1 MRRVAKDSKARV
13 TLTLNGRKVTGE
25 AESRTLLTDFL
36 RHEIGLTGTH
46 VGCEHG
52 VCGCCTVLIDG
63 VASRSCLTL
72 AMQADG
78 RTVQTVESLAAP
90 DGKLNVLQEAFRT
103 HHALQCGF
111 CTPGILMSFTDF
123 LKRKPDP
130 SEQDVREV
138 LGGHIC
144 RCTGYDGL
152 IKAVLAAAKTMR
164 DAKLS

>member
-103 HHALQCGF
+103 YHALQCGF

>member
-1 MRRVAKDSKARV
+1 MRRLSRSQKTRV
-13 TLTLNGRKVTGE
+13 TFTLNGRKASGE
-25 AESRTLLTDFL
+25 AEPRLLLTDFL

-63 VASRSCLTL
+63 VAARSCLTL
-72 AMQADG
+72 AVQVEG
-78 RTVQTVESLAAP
+78 RSVETVESLSGP
-90 DGKLNVLQEAFRT
+90 DGTLNTLQAAFRE

-130 SEQDVREV
+130 TEEEVREV

-144 RCTGYDGL
+144 RCTGYSGL
-152 IKAVLAAAKTMR
+152 IAAVMDASRRMREGKA
-164 DAKLS
+164 